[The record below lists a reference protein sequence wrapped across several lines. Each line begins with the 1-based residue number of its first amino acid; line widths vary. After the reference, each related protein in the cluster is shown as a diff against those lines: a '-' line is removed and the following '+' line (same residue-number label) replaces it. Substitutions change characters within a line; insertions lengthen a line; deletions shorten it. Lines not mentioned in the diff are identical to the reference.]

1 MTGLLLDSH
10 VALWVLADSP
20 RLGAMARSAI
30 DDAALTLVS
39 AASVWEISIK
49 VALGRLEAP
58 TPLAPLL
65 VAAGLRELP
74 VDWAGAEAIMG
85 LSLDHGDPFDRL
97 IAAQARS
104 GGLTLLTADRELLRA
119 LPEFTRDAR
128 E

>member
-1 MTGLLLDSH
+1 M
-10 VALWVLADSP
+10 
-20 RLGAMARSAI
+20 
-30 DDAALTLVS
+30 
-39 AASVWEISIK
+39 
-49 VALGRLEAP
+49 
-58 TPLAPLL
+58 
-65 VAAGLRELP
+65 P